1 MKKVLKIMIIVL
13 LVSFM
18 PLLSSCGKGREINID
33 EAKKIYKE
41 ITRYQNENSEDLDK
55 LSFSLKI
62 KQVYKNNDTRSITE
76 IDIALKGK
84 DQYLRNKENGKIISE
99 DYYYV
104 IVDNYFHNGQE
115 INQSNYGHLDLIY
128 YQYYKYYN
136 SSIYRA
142 FYDYN
147 IESSEYLYHFYSSG
161 KGNLVVEKKSRLST
175 KKYLETITYK
185 NNIFSNY
192 NLTSEGKNSSRS
204 ESISIKYNIEIDN
217 PYK

>member
-18 PLLSSCGKGREINID
+18 PLLSSCGKGRKIDID
-33 EAKKIYKE
+33 EAKKIYRE
-41 ITRYQNENSEDLDK
+41 ITRYQKENSEDLDK

-62 KQVYKNNDTRSITE
+62 KKVYKNKHTRSITE

-84 DQYLRNKENGKIISE
+84 DQYLRNKEDGKIISE

-104 IVDNYFHNGQE
+104 IVDNYFHNGQVIE
-115 INQSNYGHLDLIY
+115 RSNYGHLDLIY
-128 YQYYKYYN
+128 YQYYKVYN
-136 SSIYRA
+136 SSIFIA

-147 IESSEYLYHFYSSG
+147 NESSEYLYHFYSSG

-175 KKYLETITYK
+175 KKYFDNSFK
-185 NNIFSNY
+185 NRK
-192 NLTSEGKNSSRS
+192 LGVCMV
-204 ESISIKYNIEIDN
+204 
-217 PYK
+217 